1 MEDCEQPEWTI
12 FSETVK
18 EKGSEHCGVTT
29 GGKSMQKRE
38 TWWWNTTVQE
48 AIAWKRGCSRSGNN
62 RKHKKIMPLTKRQ
75 RQTQREPYQLKE
87 QEQHNNCMR
96 NWTLEKAKRLYM
108 GIGQIRRHIGDANL
122 AGNN

>member
-1 MEDCEQPEWTI
+1 MTMLRMSSTTWEIVNSRNGTI

-48 AIAWKRGCSRSGNN
+48 AIAKKKRMFKKWQQSKAQEDHAVYKADKERS
-62 RKHKKIMPLTKRQ
+62 
-75 RQTQREPYQLKE
+75 
-87 QEQHNNCMR
+87 
-96 NWTLEKAKRLYM
+96 
-108 GIGQIRRHIGDANL
+108 
-122 AGNN
+122 